1 MCRLI
6 GFAAPDPA
14 RLTELVGEEQV
25 ALFRD
30 MGRLHRDGWGTAWL
44 DPAPHDLALRTFR
57 AMGMPDDAEFAA
69 LVEAPPSVARVAHL
83 RWATDGMAIS
93 ERNSHP
99 FVADGIA
106 LAHNGTISPRADLD
120 DLLKP
125 ELRSSLL
132 GTTDSERYLALVRQ
146 ELRETGDVPEAV
158 ARAVTKMR
166 HEFPLASLNA
176 MVLTADLLVVVHA
189 SLDSPV
195 PLDEMRARGV
205 RDEELPRGH
214 VDDYFQMYWQRGPR
228 GSVLFSSTGL
238 DNDGW
243 EPMPPESVTS
253 IELATMRVTSDV
265 LGHADQA

>member
-6 GFAAPDPA
+6 GFAAPEPA
-14 RLTELVGEEQV
+14 GLTELVGEEQV

-44 DPAPHDLALRTFR
+44 DPALRTYR
-57 AMGMPDDAEFAA
+57 ATGQPDDAEFAA

-83 RWATDGMAIS
+83 RWATEGMSVS

-106 LAHNGTISPRADLD
+106 LAHNGTISPRAAFDE
-120 DLLKP
+120 LLKP
-125 ELRSSLL
+125 DLRSSLL

-146 ELRETGDVPEAV
+146 ELRETGDVPAAV
-158 ARAVTKMR
+158 ARAVARLR

-189 SLDSPV
+189 SLDSIV
-195 PLDEMRARGV
+195 PLEEMRARGI

-243 EPMPPESVTS
+243 EPLPPESVTTV
-253 IELATMRVTSDV
+253 ELATMRVTSAV
-265 LGHADQA
+265 RLHADQA

>member
-6 GFAAPDPA
+6 GFAAPEPS

-44 DPAPHDLALRTFR
+44 DPALRTYR
-57 AMGMPDDAEFAA
+57 ATGQPDDAEFAA

-83 RWATDGMAIS
+83 RWATEGMSVS

-106 LAHNGTISPRADLD
+106 LAHNGTISPRAAFDE
-120 DLLKP
+120 LLKP
-125 ELRSSLL
+125 DLRSSLL

-146 ELRETGDVPEAV
+146 ELRETGDVPAAIARAV
-158 ARAVTKMR
+158 ARLR

-189 SLDSPV
+189 SLDSIV
-195 PLDEMRARGV
+195 PLEEMRARGI

-243 EPMPPESVTS
+243 EPLPPESVTTV
-253 IELATMRVTSDV
+253 ELATMRVTSAV
-265 LGHADQA
+265 RLHADQA

>member
-6 GFAAPDPA
+6 GFAAPEPS

-44 DPAPHDLALRTFR
+44 DPALRTYR
-57 AMGMPDDAEFAA
+57 ATGQPDDAEFAA

-83 RWATDGMAIS
+83 RWATEGMSVS

-106 LAHNGTISPRADLD
+106 LAHNGTISPRAAFDE
-120 DLLKP
+120 LLKP
-125 ELRSSLL
+125 DLRSSLL

-146 ELRETGDVPEAV
+146 ELRETGDVPAAV
-158 ARAVTKMR
+158 ARAVARLR

-189 SLDSPV
+189 SLDSIV
-195 PLDEMRARGV
+195 PLEEMRARGI

-243 EPMPPESVTS
+243 EPLPPESVTTV
-253 IELATMRVTSDV
+253 ELATMRVTSAV
-265 LGHADQA
+265 RLHADQA

>member
-6 GFAAPDPA
+6 GFAAPEPA
-14 RLTELVGEEQV
+14 GLTELVGAEQV

-44 DPAPHDLALRTFR
+44 DPALRTYR
-57 AMGMPDDAEFAA
+57 ATGLPDDAEFAA

-83 RWATDGMAIS
+83 RWATEGMATS
-93 ERNSHP
+93 EHNSHP

-120 DLLKP
+120 ELLKP

-146 ELRETGDVPEAV
+146 ELRETGDVPAAV
-158 ARAVTKMR
+158 GRAVTKMR

-189 SLDSPV
+189 SLDSLV
-195 PLDEMRARGV
+195 PLDEMRARGI

-243 EPMPPESVTS
+243 EPMPPESVTT
-253 IELATMRVTSDV
+253 IELATMRVTSAV